1 MSKSFYIAGIC
12 AMVLI
17 FNGCGYGGSGVAGTE
32 AADTNPADTKQAVSE
47 EAALGETGIVSDSAD
62 ETREE
67 ALREE
72 ALRQVEAMDFT
83 IQESPVDRERYDLET
98 DRVYKE
104 AFLKAVT
111 NQIPIHRRD
120 GEEPVFYR
128 DLLSEAGK
136 LPEGVGLLLSG
147 FRRRRPS

>member
-1 MSKSFYIAGIC
+1 MRSIMYERTKEGVWGLMSKSFYIAGIC

-83 IQESPVDRERYDLET
+83 IQESPVYPLFFI
-98 DRVYKE
+98 Y
-104 AFLKAVT
+104 
-111 NQIPIHRRD
+111 
-120 GEEPVFYR
+120 
-128 DLLSEAGK
+128 
-136 LPEGVGLLLSG
+136 
-147 FRRRRPS
+147 

>member
-32 AADTNPADTKQAVSE
+32 AADTTPAETKQAVSE

-83 IQESPVDRERYDLET
+83 IRESPVDRESYYLET

-104 AFLKAVT
+104 DILKAVT

-120 GEEPVFYR
+120 GEEPDIYR

-136 LPEGVGLLLSG
+136 WPEDQIW
-147 FRRRRPS
+147 